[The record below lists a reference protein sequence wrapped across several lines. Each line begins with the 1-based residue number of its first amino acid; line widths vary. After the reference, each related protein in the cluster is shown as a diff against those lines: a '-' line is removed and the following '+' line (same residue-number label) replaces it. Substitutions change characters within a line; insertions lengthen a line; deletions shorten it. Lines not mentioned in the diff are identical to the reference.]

1 MTDLTVLAHF
11 TTNTG
16 DNPVTGLTLADIDL
30 SLTAI
35 NRISGAETVIW
46 DGTQNPAFEVSNVG
60 AYGKIYTLADFDT
73 YNYSGGA
80 QYTGSETVDNAWVSG
95 TIGEGIT
102 FAGDVGTDDRFFMA
116 ILVTHKNNPTGASLV
131 TVQEDI
137 YCAPIDRLSQDFQQS
152 YPIEKMF
159 LMRQTY
165 TKYTA
170 FQPGDY
176 LLDDNSLL
184 YAVKVVH
191 DYDAQGGFDAFSMLI
206 LEEQSGS

>member
-1 MTDLTVLAHF
+1 MSDLTILAHF

-16 DNPVTGLTLADIDL
+16 DNPVTGLTLAEIDFY
-30 SLTAI
+30 LTAI
-35 NRISGAETVIW
+35 NRTTGAQTVIW
-46 DGTQNPAFEVSNVG
+46 DGTQNPAFEVSNTG
-60 AYGKIYTLADFDT
+60 AYGRLYLLADFDT

-80 QYTGSETVDNAWVSG
+80 QYTGSEVVDNDWVSG

-102 FAGDVGTDDRFFMA
+102 FAGDEGTEDSFFMA
-116 ILVTHKNNPTGASLV
+116 ILVVHKNNPTGLELV

-137 YCAPIDRLSQDFQQS
+137 YCAPIDRLSQDWQQS
-152 YPIEKMF
+152 YPIEKLF
-159 LMRQTY
+159 LMRQTF

-176 LLDDNSLL
+176 LLDNNDLL

-191 DYDAQGGFDAFSMLI
+191 DYDAQGGLDAFSMLI
-206 LEEQSGS
+206 LEEQSGN

>member
-1 MTDLTVLAHF
+1 MTESMTVLAWF
-11 TTNTG
+11 TKSTG
-16 DNPVTGLTLADIDL
+16 DLPGTGLALADIDI

-35 NRISGAETVIW
+35 HRTTGAETVIW
-46 DGTQNPAFEVSNVG
+46 NTENPAFEVANVG
-60 AYGKIYTLADFDT
+60 AYGKIYDADFDT

-80 QYTGSETVDNAWVSG
+80 QYTGADTLDNDYVSG
-95 TIGEGIT
+95 TLGIGIT
-102 FAGDVGTDDRFFMA
+102 FAGDEGTEDKFFMA
-116 ILVTHKNNPTGASLV
+116 ILVTHKNNPTGASLA

-152 YPIEKMF
+152 YPIDKLF

-170 FQPGDY
+170 FQAGDFLVY
-176 LLDDNSLL
+176 DGVT

-191 DYDAQGGFDAFSMLI
+191 PYVAQGSFDAFSMLI